1 MKKLILGLVLAT
13 LTLPAIALTD
23 AQKVKVANALSVL
36 SANGIDPT
44 ILSTEIDWTQD
55 KFQSAQAD
63 TFGNTIKAGFSSTGE
78 FILHQGSA
86 GFENLD
92 NTVDKYGY
100 THNGVKFG
108 KHRFTTVNLNG
119 TIWMEG
125 GGGSGNA
132 EIVEGLFEDTY
143 ERYSTNL
150 VAWEQ
155 TWGEGNIFLEDS
167 DVISDFIQGKIGG
180 AVKDKL
186 VSTKSMIHDIAY
198 QTAAAEVGKTTRTL
212 CSNQGTI
219 VTVDPACTKVGEKF
233 LSISNKLINTAGVS
247 DEAHIERYGL
257 RWEINPTLMDE
268 MAQKIIDG
276 TCNNGC
282 WDTTNNPVYS
292 KLNSQGNL
300 ISGSSSS
307 EIYLLSNG
315 GSLYGSVSDASVYND
330 TLDDVLDIIDSFS
343 ELEYILGLENSDIT
357 YGEVYR

>member
-13 LTLPAIALTD
+13 LTLPAMALTD
-23 AQKVKVANALSVL
+23 AQKLKVVNALAVMS
-36 SANGIDPT
+36 SNGIDPT

-55 KFQSAQAD
+55 KFQSTQAD

-108 KHRFTTVNLNG
+108 KHKFTTVNLNG

-155 TWGEGNIFLEDS
+155 SWGEGNIFLDDD
-167 DVISDFIQGKIGG
+167 DVISEFIQGKIGG
-180 AVKDKL
+180 AVREKANNLKPVIKAVGYQIAGANLGKVAHNVCKEQFVTVNVINACSNVGDKFTSVAQGVHSMYTPGGYIVYGAKWYL
-186 VSTKSMIHDIAY
+186 NTSTGLYYNNTYFTGYGASEGYFTAKGAASFVELNEIDSYNDSLDSIVDIAD
-198 QTAAAEVGKTTRTL
+198 AF
-212 CSNQGTI
+212 
-219 VTVDPACTKVGEKF
+219 GE
-233 LSISNKLINTAGVS
+233 
-247 DEAHIERYGL
+247 
-257 RWEINPTLMDE
+257 
-268 MAQKIIDG
+268 
-276 TCNNGC
+276 
-282 WDTTNNPVYS
+282 
-292 KLNSQGNL
+292 
-300 ISGSSSS
+300 
-307 EIYLLSNG
+307 
-315 GSLYGSVSDASVYND
+315 
-330 TLDDVLDIIDSFS
+330 LDILLNI
-343 ELEYILGLENSDIT
+343 EGSDIT